1 MKFLGTEYGGWLLDL
16 ELVPDNSTVI
26 SAGIG
31 EDISFDIELIKRKNC
46 QIVGIDP
53 TIKSHKF
60 IDSQTGLNN
69 FSLIKKA
76 LDKTK
81 DDIVFMYENT
91 NPNYVSESILP
102 NHHSVGNNYYLT
114 ETITLQ
120 ELFEAHKNIS
130 VVKMDI
136 EGSEYDVLK
145 NLTAIPESVKQL
157 CIEFH
162 HFCTDYT
169 LEDSKNIIEHL
180 GSFGF
185 KSVYSNK
192 PNSIKEVTLVRK

>member
-31 EDISFDIELIKRKNC
+31 EDISFDTELIKRKNC

-60 IDSQTGLNN
+60 IDSQTGLDN

-136 EGSEYDVLK
+136 EGSEFDIFKKLIKNKSRFFERVEFFHLEVHDLVEDFEKQESEIKDYLDTFP
-145 NLTAIPESVKQL
+145 NLTTFFL
-157 CIEFH
+157 
-162 HFCTDYT
+162 
-169 LEDSKNIIEHL
+169 
-180 GSFGF
+180 
-185 KSVYSNK
+185 
-192 PNSIKEVTLVRK
+192 R